1 MMNNAYHFNLKLLS
15 SGFELTFQSCI
26 VKSYMMKIVVLA
38 SPEGPL

>member
-1 MMNNAYHFNLKLLS
+1 MMNNAYHFNLKLS